1 MMSVLWEGR
10 GIMVKIVLI
19 GAGSGFGAETVA
31 DVLSHEELRES
42 EIVLVDVN
50 PDHLDPIGEYAC
62 KVARHHDAPTTIT
75 LEPGWRDGVLDGA
88 DYVIT
93 SFAQGGPAYNGVPF
107 HYELAIPREYGIHQN
122 VGDTAG
128 VGGVFRLMRTAPELV
143 AIGEDMQR
151 RCPGAWL
158 LNYVNPMAMLTRTL
172 NIACPDIRT
181 LGLCHNVQY
190 GIRHLAERMGCSH
203 KDLVYTAAGVN
214 HMVWFTRIEY
224 ADGRDAYPD
233 VLPAV
238 SDAENDKWHLPVQLE
253 VLKHFGYWTTESSN
267 HCAEYLPYFMPR
279 EADRK
284 GMGVK
289 PFNTAADFD
298 GTAARWAPDS
308 DLMQQLAGTKP
319 LDVERGFEYGAHIV
333 HAHHTGRPRRVHVN
347 AINRGSIENLPDD
360 CCVEV
365 AATVDGEGVKPE
377 QVGALPPHLAAL
389 CRGLADMQSLAS
401 DAFLEKD
408 LQKAFHACLIDPCTA
423 ASATPAKIRECFN
436 KLLEAEREWLEP
448 YWGRDLDV

>member
-1 MMSVLWEGR
+1 ML
-10 GIMVKIVLI
+10 KIVFI
-19 GAGSGFGAETVA
+19 GAGSGFGAETA
-31 DVLSHEELRES
+31 RDILSYDELRES
-42 EIVLVDVN
+42 ELVLVDIN
-50 PDHLDPIGEYAC
+50 PEHLEPIGQYTR
-62 KVARHHDAPTTIT
+62 KLVSHHEAPTTVT

-107 HYELAIPREYGIHQN
+107 HYELTIPREYGIHQN
-122 VGDTAG
+122 VADTSG
-128 VGGVFRLMRTAPELV
+128 IGGVFRLMRTAPELL
-143 AIGEDMQR
+143 AIAEDMLN
-151 RCPGAWL
+151 RCPNAWL

-172 NIACPDIRT
+172 NRACPNIRT

-190 GIRHLAERMGCSH
+190 GIRHVAERMGCSH
-203 KDLVYTAAGVN
+203 RDLVYTAAGVN

-267 HCAEYLPYFMPR
+267 HCGEYVPYFMSR

-284 GMGVK
+284 AMKFK
-289 PFNTAADFD
+289 PFETSADFD
-298 GTAARWAPDS
+298 GMAPRWAPDS

-319 LDVERGFEYGAHIV
+319 LAVERGLEYGVRII
-333 HAHHTGRPRRVHVN
+333 HAHHTGRARRVHVN
-347 AINRGSIENLPDD
+347 VINRGSIDNLPDD

-365 AATVDGEGVKPE
+365 AATVDREGVKPE
-377 QVGALPPHLAAL
+377 RVGALPAHLAAL
-389 CRGLADMQSLAS
+389 CRGLADMQNLAS

-408 LQKAFHACLIDPCTA
+408 LEKAFHACLVDPCTA
-423 ASATPAKIRECFN
+423 ACATPAKIRECFN
-436 KLLEAEREWLEP
+436 KLLEVEREWLEP
-448 YWGRDLDV
+448 YWGGNLCV